1 MNKPAYNKP
10 PLSYQEQ
17 LDKLKERGLQIPDEA
32 KAIHLLGKISYY
44 RLSGYWYPLL
54 ADKRNH
60 IFKEGASF
68 ETAFQ
73 LYCFDRKLRQAVAA
87 ELEKIEVA
95 IRAKMVYVLSHAYGP
110 FWYLDPSRFQSLNW
124 HTRFVSKIVEDC
136 QRSDEEFISAF
147 KSHYSNSLPPSWM
160 IFEITSF
167 GTLSTLFKNLKLGRE
182 RREIASAFGLS
193 DTVFETWL
201 HSIVYLRNV
210 CAHHTRLWNRPMRI
224 SPQLPRRP
232 RMVWLTNS
240 GLPSDATIRSYLV
253 LSMILYLLQSA
264 SPNATF
270 ASRIKNLLA
279 SYPNVDPVAMGFP
292 ENWQEEPLWQSPA

>member
-32 KAIHLLGKISYY
+32 KALHLLEKISYY

-110 FWYLDPSRFQSLNW
+110 FWYLDPSRFSSLSW
-124 HTRFVSKIVEDC
+124 HTGFVSKIDKDYD
-136 QRSDEEFISAF
+136 RSDEEFVVAF
-147 KSHYSNSLPPSWM
+147 KSHYTNSLPPSWM

-167 GTLSTLFKNLKLGRE
+167 GTLSTLFKNLKPGRK
-182 RREIASAFGLS
+182 RREISDDFGLS
-193 DTVFETWL
+193 DSVFETWL

-210 CAHHTRLWNRPMRI
+210 CAHHTRLWNRHMRVR
-224 SPQLPRRP
+224 PQIPQNPRFNWLENSSNLPIEANR
-232 RMVWLTNS
+232 V
-240 GLPSDATIRSYLV
+240 YFV
-253 LSMILYLLQSA
+253 FSMILYMLQYISPKADFAGKIRSLLVE
-264 SPNATF
+264 
-270 ASRIKNLLA
+270 
-279 SYPNVDPVAMGFP
+279 YPNVDPSAMGFP
-292 ENWQEEPLWQSPA
+292 ENWQEEPLWHSPA